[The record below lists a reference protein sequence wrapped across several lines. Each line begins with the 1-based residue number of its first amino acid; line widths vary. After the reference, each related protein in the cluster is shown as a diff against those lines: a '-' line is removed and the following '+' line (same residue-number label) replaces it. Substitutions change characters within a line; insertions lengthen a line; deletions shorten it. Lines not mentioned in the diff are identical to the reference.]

1 MANFKYKAINS
12 EGQRIEGSQSA
23 DSESQVREMLLS
35 NQYYPLSIEKENSKN
50 KSSFSFDRKVKLKDI
65 AVFCRQF
72 YVMLDSGLSIGKTLN
87 ILIEQGEKPK
97 LREALIGVNSDIKR
111 GETLASSMGKRK
123 DVFPKLLT
131 SMIDA
136 GERSGNLD
144 IILKRMAEYYEKETK
159 IRGKIKSA
167 MIYPIVLG
175 VVAIIAI
182 TFILTFVMPTF
193 VQMFEENNV
202 ELPMSTKMVLGTSKM
217 LGKYGVIFFLV
228 LVIGIILLG
237 KYLKG
242 EEGQYKLSVINLKL
256 PVIKKLTQKIVVSRF
271 TRTMGIVSSSG
282 MSLVTSLEIVASVV
296 GNKIAEKEL
305 LKVKEK
311 VLKGEGLGDSI
322 MNIKIFP
329 PMLASMV
336 KVGEEAGSLDSILD
350 KTADFYDDELER
362 EIQTATA
369 LIEPVMI
376 VIMGVIIGFLLI
388 SILTP
393 MFKMYKLHIILRRKT
408 NEYKKTK

>member
-35 NQYYPLSIEKENSKN
+35 NQYYPLSIEKENSKS
-50 KSSFSFDRKVKLKDI
+50 KSNFSFNRKVKLKDI

-72 YVMLDSGLSIGKTLN
+72 YVMLNSGLSIGKTLN
-87 ILIEQGEKPK
+87 ILIEQGEKTK
-97 LREALIGVNSDIKR
+97 LREALIGVNADIKR

-123 DVFPKLLT
+123 DVFPRLLT

-217 LGKYGVIFFLV
+217 LGKYGIIFFLV

-237 KYLKG
+237 KYLKS

-369 LIEPVMI
+369 LIEPAMI

-393 MFKMYKLHIILRRKT
+393 MFKMYNSIS
-408 NEYKKTK
+408 

>member
-50 KSSFSFDRKVKLKDI
+50 KSSFSFNRKVKLKDI

-72 YVMLDSGLSIGKTLN
+72 YVMLDSGLSIGKALN

-97 LREALIGVNSDIKR
+97 IREALIGVNGDLKR
-111 GETLASSMGKRK
+111 GETLANSMRKRK
-123 DVFPKLLT
+123 DVFPNLLT

-202 ELPMSTKMVLGTSKM
+202 DLPTSTKMVLGTSKM
-217 LGKYGVIFFLV
+217 LGKYGIIIFLILV
-228 LVIGIILLG
+228 TAIILLG
-237 KYLKG
+237 KYLKS
-242 EEGQYKLSVINLKL
+242 EEGQYKLSIINLKI
-256 PVIKKLTQKIVVSRF
+256 PVIKKLTQKIIVSRF

-282 MSLVTSLEIVASVV
+282 MSLVTSLEIVSSVV

-322 MNIKIFP
+322 MKIKIFP

-369 LIEPVMI
+369 LIEPAMI
-376 VIMGVIIGFLLI
+376 VLMGIIIGFLLI

-393 MFKMYKLHIILRRKT
+393 MFKMYNSIG
-408 NEYKKTK
+408 

>member
-50 KSSFSFDRKVKLKDI
+50 KISFSFNRKVKLKDI
-65 AVFCRQF
+65 AIFCRQF
-72 YVMLDSGLSIGKTLN
+72 YVMLDSGLSIGKALN

-97 LREALIGVNSDIKR
+97 VREALIGVNGDLKR
-111 GETLASSMGKRK
+111 GETLANSMRKRK
-123 DVFPKLLT
+123 DVFPNLLT

-202 ELPMSTKMVLGTSKM
+202 DLPTSTKMVLGTSKM
-217 LGKYGVIFFLV
+217 LGKYGIIIFLILV
-228 LVIGIILLG
+228 TAIILLG
-237 KYLKG
+237 KYLKS
-242 EEGQYKLSVINLKL
+242 EEGQYKLSIINLKI
-256 PVIKKLTQKIVVSRF
+256 PVIKKLTQKIIVSRF

-322 MNIKIFP
+322 MKIKIFP

-369 LIEPVMI
+369 LIEPAMI
-376 VIMGVIIGFLLI
+376 VVMGIIIGFLLI

-393 MFKMYKLHIILRRKT
+393 MFKMYNSIG
-408 NEYKKTK
+408 

>member
-1 MANFKYKAINS
+1 MAIFKYKAINS

-23 DSESQVREMLLS
+23 DSESQIREMLLS
-35 NQYYPLSIEKENSKN
+35 NQYYPLSIEKENSKS
-50 KSSFSFDRKVKLKDI
+50 KKSFSFNSKVKLKDI

-72 YVMLDSGLSIGKTLN
+72 YVMLDSGLSIGKALN
-87 ILIEQGEKPK
+87 ILIEQCEKPK
-97 LREALIGVNSDIKR
+97 LREALIGVNGELKR
-111 GETLASSMGKRK
+111 GETLASSMRKRK
-123 DVFPKLLT
+123 DVFPNLLT

-202 ELPMSTKMVLGTSKM
+202 DLPMSTKMVLETSKM
-217 LGKYGVIFFLV
+217 LGKYGIIIFLILV
-228 LVIGIILLG
+228 TAIILLG
-237 KYLKG
+237 KYLKS
-242 EEGQYKLSVINLKL
+242 EEGQYKLSSINLKI
-256 PVIKKLTQKIVVSRF
+256 PVIKKLTQKIIVSRF

-282 MSLVTSLEIVASVV
+282 MSLVTSIEIVASVV

-336 KVGEEAGSLDSILD
+336 KIGEEAGSLDSILD

-362 EIQTATA
+362 EIKTATA
-369 LIEPVMI
+369 LIEPSMI
-376 VIMGVIIGFLLI
+376 VLMGIIIGFLLI

-393 MFKMYKLHIILRRKT
+393 MFKMYNSIS
-408 NEYKKTK
+408 

>member
-50 KSSFSFDRKVKLKDI
+50 KSSFSFNRKVKLKDI
-65 AVFCRQF
+65 AIFCRQF

-111 GETLASSMGKRK
+111 GETLANSMRKRK
-123 DVFPKLLT
+123 DVFPNLLT

-202 ELPMSTKMVLGTSKM
+202 DLPTSTKMVLGTSKM
-217 LGKYGVIFFLV
+217 LGKYGIIIFLILV
-228 LVIGIILLG
+228 TAIILLG
-237 KYLKG
+237 KYLKS
-242 EEGQYKLSVINLKL
+242 EEGQYKLSVINLKI
-256 PVIKKLTQKIVVSRF
+256 PVIKKLTQKIIVSRF

-322 MNIKIFP
+322 MKIKIFP

-369 LIEPVMI
+369 LIEPAMI
-376 VIMGVIIGFLLI
+376 VVMGIIIGFLLI

-393 MFKMYKLHIILRRKT
+393 MFKMYNSIS
-408 NEYKKTK
+408 

>member
-1 MANFKYKAINS
+1 MAIFKYKAINS

-23 DSESQVREMLLS
+23 DSESQIREMLLS
-35 NQYYPLSIEKENSKN
+35 NQYYPLSIEKENSKS
-50 KSSFSFDRKVKLKDI
+50 KKSFSFNSKVKLKDI

-72 YVMLDSGLSIGKTLN
+72 YVMLDSGLSIGKALN
-87 ILIEQGEKPK
+87 ILIEQCEKPK
-97 LREALIGVNSDIKR
+97 IREALIGVNGDLKR
-111 GETLASSMGKRK
+111 GETLANSMRKRK
-123 DVFPKLLT
+123 DVFPNLLT

-182 TFILTFVMPTF
+182 TFILTFVMPPF

-202 ELPMSTKMVLGTSKM
+202 DLPTSTKMVLGTSKM
-217 LGKYGVIFFLV
+217 LGKYGIIIFLILV
-228 LVIGIILLG
+228 TAIILLG
-237 KYLKG
+237 KYLKS
-242 EEGQYKLSVINLKL
+242 EEGQYKLSVINLKI
-256 PVIKKLTQKIVVSRF
+256 PVIKKLTQKIIVSRF

-322 MNIKIFP
+322 MKIKIFP

-369 LIEPVMI
+369 LIEPAMI
-376 VIMGVIIGFLLI
+376 VLMGVIIGFLLI

-393 MFKMYKLHIILRRKT
+393 MFKMYNSIG
-408 NEYKKTK
+408 

>member
-35 NQYYPLSIEKENSKN
+35 NQYYPLSIEKENSKS
-50 KSSFSFDRKVKLKDI
+50 KSSFSFNRKVKLKDI

-72 YVMLDSGLSIGKTLN
+72 YVMLDSGLSIGKALN

-97 LREALIGVNSDIKR
+97 VREALIGVNGDLKR
-111 GETLASSMGKRK
+111 GETLANSMRKRK
-123 DVFPKLLT
+123 DVFPNLLT

-144 IILKRMAEYYEKETK
+144 IILKRMAEYYEKEAK

-202 ELPMSTKMVLGTSKM
+202 DLPTSTKMVLGTSKM
-217 LGKYGVIFFLV
+217 LGKYGIIIFLILV
-228 LVIGIILLG
+228 TAIILLG
-237 KYLKG
+237 KYLKS
-242 EEGQYKLSVINLKL
+242 EEGQYKLSVINLKI
-256 PVIKKLTQKIVVSRF
+256 PVIKKLTQKIIVSRF

-322 MNIKIFP
+322 MKIKIFP

-369 LIEPVMI
+369 LIEPAMI
-376 VIMGVIIGFLLI
+376 VLMGVIIGFLLI

-393 MFKMYKLHIILRRKT
+393 MFKMYNSIG
-408 NEYKKTK
+408 

>member
-35 NQYYPLSIEKENSKN
+35 NQYYPLSIEKENSKG
-50 KSSFSFDRKVKLKDI
+50 KSSLSFNRKVKLKDI

-72 YVMLDSGLSIGKTLN
+72 YVMLDSGLSIGKALN

-97 LREALIGVNSDIKR
+97 LREALIGVNGDLKR
-111 GETLASSMGKRK
+111 GETLASSMRKRK
-123 DVFPKLLT
+123 DVFPNLLT

-202 ELPMSTKMVLGTSKM
+202 DLPTSTKMVLGTSKM
-217 LGKYGVIFFLV
+217 LGKYGIIIFLILV
-228 LVIGIILLG
+228 TAIILLG
-237 KYLKG
+237 KYLKS
-242 EEGQYKLSVINLKL
+242 EEGQYKLSVINLKI
-256 PVIKKLTQKIVVSRF
+256 PVIKKLTQKIIVSRF

-322 MNIKIFP
+322 MKIKIFP

-369 LIEPVMI
+369 LIEPAMI
-376 VIMGVIIGFLLI
+376 VLMGVIIGFLLI

-393 MFKMYKLHIILRRKT
+393 MFKMYNSIS
-408 NEYKKTK
+408 

>member
-50 KSSFSFDRKVKLKDI
+50 KISFSFNRKVKLKDI

-72 YVMLDSGLSIGKTLN
+72 YVMLDSGLSIGKALN

-97 LREALIGVNSDIKR
+97 IREALIGVNGDLKR
-111 GETLASSMGKRK
+111 GETLASSMRKRK
-123 DVFPKLLT
+123 DVFPNLLT

-202 ELPMSTKMVLGTSKM
+202 DLPMSTKMVLGTSKM
-217 LGKYGVIFFLV
+217 LGKYGIIIFLILV
-228 LVIGIILLG
+228 TAIILLG
-237 KYLKG
+237 KYLKS
-242 EEGQYKLSVINLKL
+242 EEGQYKLSIINLKI
-256 PVIKKLTQKIVVSRF
+256 PVIKKLTQKIIVSRF

-322 MNIKIFP
+322 MKIKIFP

-369 LIEPVMI
+369 LIEPAMI
-376 VIMGVIIGFLLI
+376 VVMGVIIGFLLI

-393 MFKMYKLHIILRRKT
+393 MFKMYNSIG
-408 NEYKKTK
+408 

>member
-1 MANFKYKAINS
+1 MAIFKYKAINS

-23 DSESQVREMLLS
+23 DSESQIREMLLS
-35 NQYYPLSIEKENSKN
+35 NQYYPLSIEKENSKS
-50 KSSFSFDRKVKLKDI
+50 KKSFSFNSKVKLKDI

-72 YVMLDSGLSIGKTLN
+72 YVMLDSGLSIGKALN
-87 ILIEQGEKPK
+87 ILIEQCEKPK
-97 LREALIGVNSDIKR
+97 IREALIGVNGELKR
-111 GETLASSMGKRK
+111 GETLASSMRKRK
-123 DVFPKLLT
+123 DVFPNLLT

-202 ELPMSTKMVLGTSKM
+202 DLPMSTKMVLETSKV
-217 LGKYGVIFFLV
+217 LGKYGIIIFLILV
-228 LVIGIILLG
+228 TAIILLG
-237 KYLKG
+237 KYLKS
-242 EEGQYKLSVINLKL
+242 EEGQYKLSSINLKI
-256 PVIKKLTQKIVVSRF
+256 PVIKKLTQKIIVSRF

-282 MSLVTSLEIVASVV
+282 MSLVTSIEIVASVV

-322 MNIKIFP
+322 INIKIFP

-336 KVGEEAGSLDSILD
+336 KIGEEAGSLDSILD

-362 EIQTATA
+362 EIKTATA
-369 LIEPVMI
+369 LIEPSMI
-376 VIMGVIIGFLLI
+376 VLMGIIIGFLLI

-393 MFKMYKLHIILRRKT
+393 MFKMYNSIS
-408 NEYKKTK
+408 

>member
-50 KSSFSFDRKVKLKDI
+50 KISFSFNRKVKLKDI
-65 AVFCRQF
+65 AIFCRQF
-72 YVMLDSGLSIGKTLN
+72 YVMLDSGLSIGKALN

-97 LREALIGVNSDIKR
+97 IREALIGVNGDLKR
-111 GETLASSMGKRK
+111 GETLASSMRKRK
-123 DVFPKLLT
+123 DVFPNLLT

-144 IILKRMAEYYEKETK
+144 IILKRMSEYYEKETK

-202 ELPMSTKMVLGTSKM
+202 DLPMSTKMVLGTSKM
-217 LGKYGVIFFLV
+217 LGKYGIIIFLILV
-228 LVIGIILLG
+228 TAIILLG
-237 KYLKG
+237 KYLKS
-242 EEGQYKLSVINLKL
+242 EEGQYKLSIINLKI
-256 PVIKKLTQKIVVSRF
+256 PVIKKLTQKIIVSRF

-322 MNIKIFP
+322 MKIKIFP

-336 KVGEEAGSLDSILD
+336 KIGEEAGSLDSILD

-369 LIEPVMI
+369 LIEPAMI
-376 VIMGVIIGFLLI
+376 VVMGIIIGFLLI

-393 MFKMYKLHIILRRKT
+393 MFKMYNSIG
-408 NEYKKTK
+408 

>member
-23 DSESQVREMLLS
+23 DSENQIREMLLS

-50 KSSFSFDRKVKLKDI
+50 KISFSFNRKVKLKDI
-65 AVFCRQF
+65 AIFCRQF

-217 LGKYGVIFFLV
+217 LGKYGIIFFLV

-237 KYLKG
+237 KYLKS

-336 KVGEEAGSLDSILD
+336 KVGEEVGSLDSILD

-362 EIQTATA
+362 EIQTVTA
-369 LIEPVMI
+369 LIEPAMI

-393 MFKMYKLHIILRRKT
+393 MFKMYNSIG
-408 NEYKKTK
+408 

>member
-50 KSSFSFDRKVKLKDI
+50 KISFSFNRKVKLKDI
-65 AVFCRQF
+65 AIFCRQF
-72 YVMLDSGLSIGKTLN
+72 YVMLDSGLSIGKALN

-97 LREALIGVNSDIKR
+97 IREALIGVNGELKR
-111 GETLASSMGKRK
+111 GETLASSMRKRK
-123 DVFPKLLT
+123 DVFPNLLT

-202 ELPMSTKMVLGTSKM
+202 DLPMSTKMVLGTSKM
-217 LGKYGVIFFLV
+217 LGKYGIIIFLILV
-228 LVIGIILLG
+228 TAIILLG
-237 KYLKG
+237 KYLKS
-242 EEGQYKLSVINLKL
+242 EEGQYKLSIINLKI
-256 PVIKKLTQKIVVSRF
+256 PVIKKLTQKIIVSRF

-282 MSLVTSLEIVASVV
+282 MSLVTSIEIVASVV

-336 KVGEEAGSLDSILD
+336 KIGEEAGSLDSILD

-362 EIQTATA
+362 EIKTATA
-369 LIEPVMI
+369 LIEPSMI
-376 VIMGVIIGFLLI
+376 VLMGIIIGFLLI

-393 MFKMYKLHIILRRKT
+393 MFKMYNSIS
-408 NEYKKTK
+408 

>member
-35 NQYYPLSIEKENSKN
+35 NQYYPLRIEKENSKS
-50 KSSFSFDRKVKLKDI
+50 KSSFSFNRKVKLKDI

-72 YVMLDSGLSIGKTLN
+72 YVMLDSGLSIGKALN

-97 LREALIGVNSDIKR
+97 IREALIGVNGDLKR
-111 GETLASSMGKRK
+111 GETLANSMRKRK
-123 DVFPKLLT
+123 DVFPNLLT

-202 ELPMSTKMVLGTSKM
+202 DLPTSTKMVLGTSKM
-217 LGKYGVIFFLV
+217 LGKYGIIIFLILV
-228 LVIGIILLG
+228 TAIILLG
-237 KYLKG
+237 KYLKS
-242 EEGQYKLSVINLKL
+242 EEGQYKLSVINLKI
-256 PVIKKLTQKIVVSRF
+256 PVIKKLTQKIIVSRF

-322 MNIKIFP
+322 MKIKIFP

-369 LIEPVMI
+369 LIEPAMI
-376 VIMGVIIGFLLI
+376 VLMGVIIGFLLI

-393 MFKMYKLHIILRRKT
+393 MFKMYNIIG
-408 NEYKKTK
+408 

>member
-35 NQYYPLSIEKENSKN
+35 NQYYPLSIEKENSKG
-50 KSSFSFDRKVKLKDI
+50 KSSLSFNRKVKLKDI

-72 YVMLDSGLSIGKTLN
+72 YVMLDSGLSIGKALN

-97 LREALIGVNSDIKR
+97 LREALIGVNGDLKR
-111 GETLASSMGKRK
+111 GETLANSMRKRK
-123 DVFPKLLT
+123 DVFPNLLT

-202 ELPMSTKMVLGTSKM
+202 DLPTSTKMVLGTSKM
-217 LGKYGVIFFLV
+217 LGKYGIIIFLILV
-228 LVIGIILLG
+228 TAIILLG
-237 KYLKG
+237 KYLKS
-242 EEGQYKLSVINLKL
+242 EEGQYKLSVINLKI
-256 PVIKKLTQKIVVSRF
+256 PVIKKLTQKIIVSRF

-322 MNIKIFP
+322 MKIKIFP
-329 PMLASMV
+329 SMLASMV

-369 LIEPVMI
+369 LIEPAMI
-376 VIMGVIIGFLLI
+376 VVMGVIIGFLLI

-393 MFKMYKLHIILRRKT
+393 MFKMYNSIG
-408 NEYKKTK
+408 

>member
-35 NQYYPLSIEKENSKN
+35 NQYYPLSIEKENSKS
-50 KSSFSFDRKVKLKDI
+50 KSSFSFNRKVKLKDI

-72 YVMLDSGLSIGKTLN
+72 YVMLDSGLSIGKALN

-97 LREALIGVNSDIKR
+97 LREALIGVNGDLKR
-111 GETLASSMGKRK
+111 GETLANSMRKRK
-123 DVFPKLLT
+123 DVFPNLLT

-202 ELPMSTKMVLGTSKM
+202 DLPTSTKMVLGTSKM
-217 LGKYGVIFFLV
+217 LGKYGIIIFLILV
-228 LVIGIILLG
+228 TAIILLG
-237 KYLKG
+237 KYLKS
-242 EEGQYKLSVINLKL
+242 EEGQYKLSVINLKI
-256 PVIKKLTQKIVVSRF
+256 PVIKKLTQKIIVSRF

-369 LIEPVMI
+369 LIEPAMI
-376 VIMGVIIGFLLI
+376 VLMGVIIGFLLI

-393 MFKMYKLHIILRRKT
+393 MFKMYNSIG
-408 NEYKKTK
+408 

>member
-1 MANFKYKAINS
+1 MAIFKYKAINS

-23 DSESQVREMLLS
+23 DSESQIREMLLS
-35 NQYYPLSIEKENSKN
+35 NQYYPLSIEKENSKS
-50 KSSFSFDRKVKLKDI
+50 KKSFSFNSKVKLKDI

-72 YVMLDSGLSIGKTLN
+72 YVMLDSGLSIGKALN
-87 ILIEQGEKPK
+87 ILIEQCEKPK
-97 LREALIGVNSDIKR
+97 IREALIGVNGELKR
-111 GETLASSMGKRK
+111 GETLASSMRKRK
-123 DVFPKLLT
+123 DVFPNLLT

-202 ELPMSTKMVLGTSKM
+202 DLPMSTKMVLGTSKM
-217 LGKYGVIFFLV
+217 LGKYGIIIFLILV
-228 LVIGIILLG
+228 TAIILLG
-237 KYLKG
+237 KYLKS
-242 EEGQYKLSVINLKL
+242 EEGQYKLSSINLKI
-256 PVIKKLTQKIVVSRF
+256 PVIKKLTQKIIVSRF

-282 MSLVTSLEIVASVV
+282 MSLVSSLEIVASVV

-322 MNIKIFP
+322 MKIKIFP

-369 LIEPVMI
+369 LIEPSMI
-376 VIMGVIIGFLLI
+376 VLMGIIIGFLLI

-393 MFKMYKLHIILRRKT
+393 MFKMYNSIS
-408 NEYKKTK
+408 

>member
-1 MANFKYKAINS
+1 MAIFKYKAINS

-50 KSSFSFDRKVKLKDI
+50 KISFSFNRKVKLKDI
-65 AVFCRQF
+65 AIFCRQF
-72 YVMLDSGLSIGKTLN
+72 YVMLDSGLSIGKALN

-97 LREALIGVNSDIKR
+97 IREALIGVNGDLKR
-111 GETLASSMGKRK
+111 GETLASSMRKRK
-123 DVFPKLLT
+123 DVFPNLLT

-202 ELPMSTKMVLGTSKM
+202 DLPISTKMVLGTSKM
-217 LGKYGVIFFLV
+217 LGKYGIIIFLILV
-228 LVIGIILLG
+228 TAIILLG
-237 KYLKG
+237 KYLKS
-242 EEGQYKLSVINLKL
+242 EEGQYKLSIINLKI
-256 PVIKKLTQKIVVSRF
+256 PVIKKLTQKIIVSRF

-282 MSLVTSLEIVASVV
+282 MSLVTSIEIVASVV

-336 KVGEEAGSLDSILD
+336 KIGEEAGSLDSILD

-362 EIQTATA
+362 EIKTATA
-369 LIEPVMI
+369 LIEPIMI
-376 VIMGVIIGFLLI
+376 VLMGIIIGFLLI

-393 MFKMYKLHIILRRKT
+393 MFTMYNSIG
-408 NEYKKTK
+408 

>member
-35 NQYYPLSIEKENSKN
+35 NQYYPLSIEKENSKS
-50 KSSFSFDRKVKLKDI
+50 KSSFSFNRKVKLKDI

-72 YVMLDSGLSIGKTLN
+72 YVMLDSGLSIGKALN

-97 LREALIGVNSDIKR
+97 VREALIGVNGDLKR
-111 GETLASSMGKRK
+111 GETLANSMRKRK
-123 DVFPKLLT
+123 DVFPNLLT

-202 ELPMSTKMVLGTSKM
+202 DLPTSTKMVLGTSKM
-217 LGKYGVIFFLV
+217 LGKYGIIIFLILV
-228 LVIGIILLG
+228 TAIILLG
-237 KYLKG
+237 KYLKS
-242 EEGQYKLSVINLKL
+242 EEGQYKLSVINLKI
-256 PVIKKLTQKIVVSRF
+256 PVIKKLTQKIIVSRF

-322 MNIKIFP
+322 MKIKIFP

-369 LIEPVMI
+369 LIEPAMI
-376 VIMGVIIGFLLI
+376 VVMGVIIGFLLI

-393 MFKMYKLHIILRRKT
+393 MFKMYNSIS
-408 NEYKKTK
+408 

>member
-1 MANFKYKAINS
+1 MAIFKYKAINS

-23 DSESQVREMLLS
+23 DSESQIREMLLS
-35 NQYYPLSIEKENSKN
+35 NQYYPLSIEKENSKS
-50 KSSFSFDRKVKLKDI
+50 KKSFSFNSKVKLKDI

-72 YVMLDSGLSIGKTLN
+72 YVMLDSGLSIGKALN
-87 ILIEQGEKPK
+87 ILIEQCEKPK
-97 LREALIGVNSDIKR
+97 LREALIGVNGELKR
-111 GETLASSMGKRK
+111 GETLASSMRKRK
-123 DVFPKLLT
+123 DVFPNLLT

-144 IILKRMAEYYEKETK
+144 IILKRMSEYYEKETK

-175 VVAIIAI
+175 VVAIISI

-202 ELPMSTKMVLGTSKM
+202 DLPMSTKMVLETSKV
-217 LGKYGVIFFLV
+217 LGKYGIIIFLILV
-228 LVIGIILLG
+228 TAIILLG
-237 KYLKG
+237 KYLKS
-242 EEGQYKLSVINLKL
+242 EEGQYKLSSINLKI
-256 PVIKKLTQKIVVSRF
+256 PVIKKLTQKIIVSRF

-282 MSLVTSLEIVASVV
+282 MSLVTSIEIVASVV

-336 KVGEEAGSLDSILD
+336 KIGEEAGSLDSILD

-362 EIQTATA
+362 EIKTATA
-369 LIEPVMI
+369 LIEPSMI
-376 VIMGVIIGFLLI
+376 VLMGIIIGFLLI

-393 MFKMYKLHIILRRKT
+393 MFKMYNSIS
-408 NEYKKTK
+408 

>member
-1 MANFKYKAINS
+1 MAIFKYKAINS

-23 DSESQVREMLLS
+23 DSESQIREMLLS
-35 NQYYPLSIEKENSKN
+35 NQYYPLSIEKENSKS
-50 KSSFSFDRKVKLKDI
+50 KKSFSFNSKVKLKDI

-72 YVMLDSGLSIGKTLN
+72 YVMLDSGLSIGKALN
-87 ILIEQGEKPK
+87 ILIEQCEKPK
-97 LREALIGVNSDIKR
+97 LREALIGVNGELKR
-111 GETLASSMGKRK
+111 GETLASSMRKRK
-123 DVFPKLLT
+123 DVFPNLLT

-217 LGKYGVIFFLV
+217 LGKYGIIIFLILV
-228 LVIGIILLG
+228 TAIILLG
-237 KYLKG
+237 KYLKS
-242 EEGQYKLSVINLKL
+242 EEGQYKLSSINLKI
-256 PVIKKLTQKIVVSRF
+256 PVIKKLTQKIIVSRF

-282 MSLVTSLEIVASVV
+282 MSLVTSIEIVASVV
-296 GNKIAEKEL
+296 GNKIAEREL

-336 KVGEEAGSLDSILD
+336 KIGEEAGSLDSILD

-362 EIQTATA
+362 EIKTATA
-369 LIEPVMI
+369 LIEPSMI
-376 VIMGVIIGFLLI
+376 VLMGIIIGFLLI

-393 MFKMYKLHIILRRKT
+393 MFKMYNSIS
-408 NEYKKTK
+408 

>member
-1 MANFKYKAINS
+1 MAIFKYKAINS

-23 DSESQVREMLLS
+23 DSESQIREMLLS
-35 NQYYPLSIEKENSKN
+35 NQYYPLSIEKENSKG
-50 KSSFSFDRKVKLKDI
+50 KKSFSFNSKVKLKDI

-72 YVMLDSGLSIGKTLN
+72 YVMLDSGLSIGKALN
-87 ILIEQGEKPK
+87 ILIEQCEKPK
-97 LREALIGVNSDIKR
+97 LREALIGVNGELKR
-111 GETLASSMGKRK
+111 GETLASSMRKRK
-123 DVFPKLLT
+123 DVFPNLLT

-144 IILKRMAEYYEKETK
+144 IILKRMADYYEKETK

-202 ELPMSTKMVLGTSKM
+202 DLPMSTKMVLGTSKM
-217 LGKYGVIFFLV
+217 LGKYGIIIFLILV
-228 LVIGIILLG
+228 TAIILLG
-237 KYLKG
+237 KYLKS
-242 EEGQYKLSVINLKL
+242 EEGQYKLSSINLKI
-256 PVIKKLTQKIVVSRF
+256 PVIKKLTQKIIVSRF

-282 MSLVTSLEIVASVV
+282 MSLVTSIEIVASVV

-336 KVGEEAGSLDSILD
+336 KIGEEAGSLDSILD

-362 EIQTATA
+362 EIKTATA
-369 LIEPVMI
+369 LIEPSMI
-376 VIMGVIIGFLLI
+376 VLMGIIIGFLLI

-393 MFKMYKLHIILRRKT
+393 MFKMYNSIS
-408 NEYKKTK
+408 

>member
-1 MANFKYKAINS
+1 MAIFKYKAINS

-23 DSESQVREMLLS
+23 DSESQIREMLLS
-35 NQYYPLSIEKENSKN
+35 NQYYPLSIEKENSKS
-50 KSSFSFDRKVKLKDI
+50 KKSFSFNSKVKLKDI

-72 YVMLDSGLSIGKTLN
+72 YVMLDSGLSIGKALN
-87 ILIEQGEKPK
+87 ILIEQCEKPK
-97 LREALIGVNSDIKR
+97 LREALIGVNGELKR
-111 GETLASSMGKRK
+111 GETLASSMRKRK
-123 DVFPKLLT
+123 DVFPNLLT

-202 ELPMSTKMVLGTSKM
+202 DLPMSTKMVLGTSKM
-217 LGKYGVIFFLV
+217 LGKYGIIIFLILV
-228 LVIGIILLG
+228 TAIILLG
-237 KYLKG
+237 KYLKS
-242 EEGQYKLSVINLKL
+242 EEGQYKLSSINLKI
-256 PVIKKLTQKIVVSRF
+256 PVIKKLTQKIIVSRF

-282 MSLVTSLEIVASVV
+282 MSLVTSIEIVASVV
-296 GNKIAEKEL
+296 GNKIAEREL
-305 LKVKEK
+305 LKLKEK

-336 KVGEEAGSLDSILD
+336 KIGEEAGSLDSILD

-362 EIQTATA
+362 EIKTATA
-369 LIEPVMI
+369 LIEPSMI
-376 VIMGVIIGFLLI
+376 VLMGIIIGFLLI

-393 MFKMYKLHIILRRKT
+393 MFKMYNSIS
-408 NEYKKTK
+408 

>member
-35 NQYYPLSIEKENSKN
+35 NQYYPLSIEKENSKG
-50 KSSFSFDRKVKLKDI
+50 KSSLSFNRKVKLKDI

-72 YVMLDSGLSIGKTLN
+72 YVMLDSGLSIGKALN

-97 LREALIGVNSDIKR
+97 LREALIGVNGDLKR
-111 GETLASSMGKRK
+111 GETLASSMRKRK
-123 DVFPKLLT
+123 DVFPNLLT

-202 ELPMSTKMVLGTSKM
+202 DLPTSTKMVLGTSKM
-217 LGKYGVIFFLV
+217 LGKYGIIIFLILV
-228 LVIGIILLG
+228 TSIILLG
-237 KYLKG
+237 KYLKS
-242 EEGQYKLSVINLKL
+242 EEGQYKLSVINLKI
-256 PVIKKLTQKIVVSRF
+256 PVIKKLTQKIIVSRF

-369 LIEPVMI
+369 LIEPAMI
-376 VIMGVIIGFLLI
+376 VLMGVIIGFLLI

-393 MFKMYKLHIILRRKT
+393 MFKMYNSIG
-408 NEYKKTK
+408 

>member
-1 MANFKYKAINS
+1 MAIFKYKAINS

-23 DSESQVREMLLS
+23 DSESQIREMLLS
-35 NQYYPLSIEKENSKN
+35 NQYYPLSIEKENSKS
-50 KSSFSFDRKVKLKDI
+50 KKSFSFNSKVKLKDI

-72 YVMLDSGLSIGKTLN
+72 YVMLDSGLSIGKALN
-87 ILIEQGEKPK
+87 ILIEQCEKPK
-97 LREALIGVNSDIKR
+97 LREALIGVNGELKR
-111 GETLASSMGKRK
+111 GETLASSMRKRK
-123 DVFPKLLT
+123 DVFPNLLT

-202 ELPMSTKMVLGTSKM
+202 DLPMSTKMVLETSKV
-217 LGKYGVIFFLV
+217 LGKYGIIIFLILV
-228 LVIGIILLG
+228 TAIILLG
-237 KYLKG
+237 KYLKS
-242 EEGQYKLSVINLKL
+242 EEGQYKLSSINLKI
-256 PVIKKLTQKIVVSRF
+256 PVIKKLTQKIIVSRF

-282 MSLVTSLEIVASVV
+282 MSLVTSIEIVASVV

-336 KVGEEAGSLDSILD
+336 KIAEEAGSLDSILD

-362 EIQTATA
+362 EIKTATA
-369 LIEPVMI
+369 LIEPSMI
-376 VIMGVIIGFLLI
+376 VLMGIIIGFLLI

-393 MFKMYKLHIILRRKT
+393 MFKMYNSIS
-408 NEYKKTK
+408 

>member
-1 MANFKYKAINS
+1 MAIFKYKAINS

-23 DSESQVREMLLS
+23 DSENQIREMLLS
-35 NQYYPLSIEKENSKN
+35 NQYYPLSIEKENSKS
-50 KSSFSFDRKVKLKDI
+50 KKSFSFNSKVKLKDI

-72 YVMLDSGLSIGKTLN
+72 YVMLDSGLSIGKALN
-87 ILIEQGEKPK
+87 ILIEQCEKPK
-97 LREALIGVNSDIKR
+97 LREALIGVNGELKR
-111 GETLASSMGKRK
+111 GETLASSMRKRK
-123 DVFPKLLT
+123 DVFPNLLT

-202 ELPMSTKMVLGTSKM
+202 DLPISTKMVLGTSKM
-217 LGKYGVIFFLV
+217 LGKYGIIIFLI
-228 LVIGIILLG
+228 LATAIILLG
-237 KYLKG
+237 KYLKS
-242 EEGQYKLSVINLKL
+242 EEGQYKLSSINLKI
-256 PVIKKLTQKIVVSRF
+256 PVIKKLTQKIIVSRF

-282 MSLVTSLEIVASVV
+282 MSLVTSIEIVASVV
-296 GNKIAEKEL
+296 GNKIAENEL

-336 KVGEEAGSLDSILD
+336 KIGEEAGSLDSILD

-362 EIQTATA
+362 EIKTATA
-369 LIEPVMI
+369 LIEPSMI
-376 VIMGVIIGFLLI
+376 VLMGIIIGFLLI

-393 MFKMYKLHIILRRKT
+393 MFKMYNSIS
-408 NEYKKTK
+408 

>member
-111 GETLASSMGKRK
+111 GETLASSMRKRK

-217 LGKYGVIFFLV
+217 LGKYGIIFFLV

-237 KYLKG
+237 KYLKS

-369 LIEPVMI
+369 LIEPAMI

-393 MFKMYKLHIILRRKT
+393 MFKMYNSIS
-408 NEYKKTK
+408 

>member
-35 NQYYPLSIEKENSKN
+35 NQYYPLSIEKENSKS
-50 KSSFSFDRKVKLKDI
+50 KSSFSFNRKVKLKDI

-72 YVMLDSGLSIGKTLN
+72 YVMLDSGLSIGKALN

-97 LREALIGVNSDIKR
+97 IRDALIGVNGDLKR
-111 GETLASSMGKRK
+111 GETLANSMRKRK
-123 DVFPKLLT
+123 DVFPNLLT

-202 ELPMSTKMVLGTSKM
+202 DLPTSTKMVLGTSKM
-217 LGKYGVIFFLV
+217 LGKYGIIIFLILV
-228 LVIGIILLG
+228 TAIILLG
-237 KYLKG
+237 KYLKS
-242 EEGQYKLSVINLKL
+242 EEGQYKLSVINLKI
-256 PVIKKLTQKIVVSRF
+256 PVIKKLTQKIIVSRF

-322 MNIKIFP
+322 MKIKIFP

-369 LIEPVMI
+369 LIEPAMI
-376 VIMGVIIGFLLI
+376 VVMGIIIGFLLI

-393 MFKMYKLHIILRRKT
+393 MFTMYNSIG
-408 NEYKKTK
+408 

>member
-1 MANFKYKAINS
+1 MAIFKYKAINS

-23 DSESQVREMLLS
+23 DSENQIREMLLS
-35 NQYYPLSIEKENSKN
+35 NQYYPLSIEKENSKS
-50 KSSFSFDRKVKLKDI
+50 KKSFSFNSKVKLKDI

-72 YVMLDSGLSIGKTLN
+72 YVMLDSGLSIGKALN
-87 ILIEQGEKPK
+87 ILIEQCEKPK
-97 LREALIGVNSDIKR
+97 LREALIGVNGDLKR
-111 GETLASSMGKRK
+111 GETLASSMRKRK
-123 DVFPKLLT
+123 DVFPNLLT

-202 ELPMSTKMVLGTSKM
+202 DLPMSTKMVLETSKV
-217 LGKYGVIFFLV
+217 LGKYGIIIFLILV
-228 LVIGIILLG
+228 TAIILLG
-237 KYLKG
+237 KYLKS
-242 EEGQYKLSVINLKL
+242 EEGQYKLSSINLKI
-256 PVIKKLTQKIVVSRF
+256 PVIKKLTQKIIVSRF

-282 MSLVTSLEIVASVV
+282 MSLVTSIEIVASVV

-322 MNIKIFP
+322 INIKIFT

-336 KVGEEAGSLDSILD
+336 KIGEEAGSLDSILD

-362 EIQTATA
+362 EIKTATA
-369 LIEPVMI
+369 LIEPSMI
-376 VIMGVIIGFLLI
+376 VLMGIIIGFLLI

-393 MFKMYKLHIILRRKT
+393 MFKMYNSIS
-408 NEYKKTK
+408 

>member
-50 KSSFSFDRKVKLKDI
+50 KISFSFNRKVKLKDI
-65 AVFCRQF
+65 AIFCRQF
-72 YVMLDSGLSIGKTLN
+72 YVMLDSGLSIGKALN

-97 LREALIGVNSDIKR
+97 IREALIGVNGDLKR
-111 GETLASSMGKRK
+111 GETLASSMRKRK
-123 DVFPKLLT
+123 DVFPNLLT

-202 ELPMSTKMVLGTSKM
+202 DLPMSTKMVLGTSKM
-217 LGKYGVIFFLV
+217 LGKYGIIIFLILV
-228 LVIGIILLG
+228 TAIILLG
-237 KYLKG
+237 KYLKS
-242 EEGQYKLSVINLKL
+242 EEGQYKLSIINLKI
-256 PVIKKLTQKIVVSRF
+256 PVIKKLTQKIIVSRF

-282 MSLVTSLEIVASVV
+282 MSLVTSLEIVSSVV

-322 MNIKIFP
+322 MKIKIFP

-350 KTADFYDDELER
+350 KTADFYDDELKR

-369 LIEPVMI
+369 LIEPAMI
-376 VIMGVIIGFLLI
+376 VVMGIIIGFLLI

-393 MFKMYKLHIILRRKT
+393 MFKMYNSIG
-408 NEYKKTK
+408 

>member
-35 NQYYPLSIEKENSKN
+35 NQYYPLSIEKENSKS
-50 KSSFSFDRKVKLKDI
+50 KSNFSFNRKVKLKDI

-72 YVMLDSGLSIGKTLN
+72 YVMLDSGLSIGKALN

-97 LREALIGVNSDIKR
+97 IREALIGVNGDLKR
-111 GETLASSMGKRK
+111 GETLANSMRKRK
-123 DVFPKLLT
+123 DVFPNLLT

-202 ELPMSTKMVLGTSKM
+202 DLPTSTKMVLGTSKM
-217 LGKYGVIFFLV
+217 LGKYGIIIFLILV
-228 LVIGIILLG
+228 TAIILLG
-237 KYLKG
+237 KYLKS
-242 EEGQYKLSVINLKL
+242 EEGQYKLSIINLKI
-256 PVIKKLTQKIVVSRF
+256 PVIKKLTQKIIVSRF

-282 MSLVTSLEIVASVV
+282 MSLVTSLEIVSSVV

-322 MNIKIFP
+322 MKIKIFP

-369 LIEPVMI
+369 LIEPAMI
-376 VIMGVIIGFLLI
+376 VLMGIIIGFLLI

-393 MFKMYKLHIILRRKT
+393 MFKMYNSIG
-408 NEYKKTK
+408 

>member
-23 DSESQVREMLLS
+23 DSESQIREMLLS
-35 NQYYPLSIEKENSKN
+35 NQYYPLSIEKENSKS
-50 KSSFSFDRKVKLKDI
+50 KKSFSFNSKVKLKDI

-72 YVMLDSGLSIGKTLN
+72 YVMLDSGLSIGKALN
-87 ILIEQGEKPK
+87 ILIEQCEKPK
-97 LREALIGVNSDIKR
+97 IREALIGVNGDLKR
-111 GETLASSMGKRK
+111 GETLANSMRKRK
-123 DVFPKLLT
+123 DVFPNLLT

-202 ELPMSTKMVLGTSKM
+202 DLPTSTKMVLGTSKM
-217 LGKYGVIFFLV
+217 LGKYGIIIFLILV
-228 LVIGIILLG
+228 TAIILLG
-237 KYLKG
+237 KYLKS
-242 EEGQYKLSVINLKL
+242 EEGQYKLSVINLKI
-256 PVIKKLTQKIVVSRF
+256 PVIKKLTQKIIVSRF

-322 MNIKIFP
+322 MKIKIFP

-369 LIEPVMI
+369 LIEPAMI
-376 VIMGVIIGFLLI
+376 VLMGVIIGFLLI

-393 MFKMYKLHIILRRKT
+393 MFKMYNSIG
-408 NEYKKTK
+408 

>member
-35 NQYYPLSIEKENSKN
+35 NQYYPLSIEKENRKS
-50 KSSFSFDRKVKLKDI
+50 KSSFSFNRKVKLKDI

-72 YVMLDSGLSIGKTLN
+72 YVMLDSGLSIGKALN

-97 LREALIGVNSDIKR
+97 VREALIGVNGDLKR
-111 GETLASSMGKRK
+111 GETLANSMRKRK
-123 DVFPKLLT
+123 DVFPNLLT

-202 ELPMSTKMVLGTSKM
+202 DLPTSTKMVLGTSKM
-217 LGKYGVIFFLV
+217 LGKYGIIIFLILV
-228 LVIGIILLG
+228 TAIILLG
-237 KYLKG
+237 KYLKS
-242 EEGQYKLSVINLKL
+242 EEGQYKLSVINLKI
-256 PVIKKLTQKIVVSRF
+256 PVIKKLTQKIIVSRF
-271 TRTMGIVSSSG
+271 TRTMGIVLSSG

-322 MNIKIFP
+322 MKIKIFP

-369 LIEPVMI
+369 LIEPAMI
-376 VIMGVIIGFLLI
+376 VVMGIIIGFLLI

-393 MFKMYKLHIILRRKT
+393 MFKMYNSIG
-408 NEYKKTK
+408 

>member
-1 MANFKYKAINS
+1 MAIFKYKAINS

-23 DSESQVREMLLS
+23 DSESQIREMLLS
-35 NQYYPLSIEKENSKN
+35 NQYYPLSIEKENSKGK
-50 KSSFSFDRKVKLKDI
+50 KSFYFNSKVKLKDI

-72 YVMLDSGLSIGKTLN
+72 YVMLDSGLSIGKALN
-87 ILIEQGEKPK
+87 ILIEQCEKPK
-97 LREALIGVNSDIKR
+97 LREALIGVNGELKR
-111 GETLASSMGKRK
+111 GETLASSMRKRK
-123 DVFPKLLT
+123 DVFPNLLT

-202 ELPMSTKMVLGTSKM
+202 DLPMSTKMVLETSKV
-217 LGKYGVIFFLV
+217 LGKYGIIIFLILV
-228 LVIGIILLG
+228 TAIILLG
-237 KYLKG
+237 KYLKS
-242 EEGQYKLSVINLKL
+242 EEGQYKLSSINLKI
-256 PVIKKLTQKIVVSRF
+256 PVIKKLTQKIIVSRF

-282 MSLVTSLEIVASVV
+282 MSLVTSIEIVASVV

-336 KVGEEAGSLDSILD
+336 KIGEEAGSLDSILD

-362 EIQTATA
+362 EIKTATA
-369 LIEPVMI
+369 LIEPSMI
-376 VIMGVIIGFLLI
+376 VLMGIIIGFLLI

-393 MFKMYKLHIILRRKT
+393 MFKMYNSIS
-408 NEYKKTK
+408 

>member
-1 MANFKYKAINS
+1 MAIFKYKAINS

-23 DSESQVREMLLS
+23 DSESQIREMLLS
-35 NQYYPLSIEKENSKN
+35 NQYYPLSIEKENSKS
-50 KSSFSFDRKVKLKDI
+50 KKSFSFNSKVKLKDI

-72 YVMLDSGLSIGKTLN
+72 YVMLDSGLSIGKALN
-87 ILIEQGEKPK
+87 ILIEQCEKPK
-97 LREALIGVNSDIKR
+97 IREALIGVNGELKR
-111 GETLASSMGKRK
+111 GETLASSMRKRK
-123 DVFPKLLT
+123 DVFPNLLT

-175 VVAIIAI
+175 VVAIISI

-202 ELPMSTKMVLGTSKM
+202 DLPMSTKMVLGTSKM
-217 LGKYGVIFFLV
+217 LGKYGIIIFLILV
-228 LVIGIILLG
+228 TAIILLG
-237 KYLKG
+237 KYLKS
-242 EEGQYKLSVINLKL
+242 EEGQYKLSIINLKI
-256 PVIKKLTQKIVVSRF
+256 PVIKKLTQKIIVSRF

-362 EIQTATA
+362 EIQTVTA
-369 LIEPVMI
+369 LIEPAMI

-393 MFKMYKLHIILRRKT
+393 MFKMYNSIG
-408 NEYKKTK
+408 

>member
-1 MANFKYKAINS
+1 MAIFKYKAINS

-23 DSESQVREMLLS
+23 DSESQIREMLLS
-35 NQYYPLSIEKENSKN
+35 NQYYPLSIEKENSKS
-50 KSSFSFDRKVKLKDI
+50 KKSFSFNSKVKLKDI
-65 AVFCRQF
+65 GVFCRQF
-72 YVMLDSGLSIGKTLN
+72 YVMLDSGLSIGKALN
-87 ILIEQGEKPK
+87 ILIEQCEKPK
-97 LREALIGVNSDIKR
+97 LREALIGVNGELKR
-111 GETLASSMGKRK
+111 GETLASSMRKRK
-123 DVFPKLLT
+123 DVFPNLLT

-144 IILKRMAEYYEKETK
+144 IILKRMADYYEKETK

-193 VQMFEENNV
+193 VQMFKENNV
-202 ELPMSTKMVLGTSKM
+202 DLPISTKMVLGTSKM
-217 LGKYGVIFFLV
+217 LGKYGIIIFLI
-228 LVIGIILLG
+228 LATAIILLG
-237 KYLKG
+237 KYLKS
-242 EEGQYKLSVINLKL
+242 EEGQYKLSSINLKI
-256 PVIKKLTQKIVVSRF
+256 PVIKKLTQKIIVSRF

-282 MSLVTSLEIVASVV
+282 MSLVTSIEIVASVV
-296 GNKIAEKEL
+296 GNKIAENEL

-336 KVGEEAGSLDSILD
+336 KIGEEAGSLDSILD

-362 EIQTATA
+362 EIKTATA
-369 LIEPVMI
+369 LIEPSMI
-376 VIMGVIIGFLLI
+376 VLMGIIIGFLLI

-393 MFKMYKLHIILRRKT
+393 MFKMYNSIS
-408 NEYKKTK
+408 

>member
-50 KSSFSFDRKVKLKDI
+50 KISFSFNRKVKLKDI
-65 AVFCRQF
+65 AIFCRQF
-72 YVMLDSGLSIGKTLN
+72 YVMLDSGLSIGKALN

-97 LREALIGVNSDIKR
+97 IREALIGVNGDLKR
-111 GETLASSMGKRK
+111 GETLASSMRKRK
-123 DVFPKLLT
+123 DVFPNLLT

-202 ELPMSTKMVLGTSKM
+202 DLPMSTKMVLGTSKM
-217 LGKYGVIFFLV
+217 LGKYGIIIFLILV
-228 LVIGIILLG
+228 TAIILLG
-237 KYLKG
+237 KYLKS
-242 EEGQYKLSVINLKL
+242 EEGQYKLSIINLKI
-256 PVIKKLTQKIVVSRF
+256 PVIKKLTQKIIVSRF

-282 MSLVTSLEIVASVV
+282 MSLVTSIEIVASVV

-322 MNIKIFP
+322 MKIKIFP

-369 LIEPVMI
+369 LIEPAMI
-376 VIMGVIIGFLLI
+376 VVMGIIIGFLLI

-393 MFKMYKLHIILRRKT
+393 MFKMYNSIG
-408 NEYKKTK
+408 

>member
-1 MANFKYKAINS
+1 MAIFKYKAINS

-23 DSESQVREMLLS
+23 DSENQIREMLLS
-35 NQYYPLSIEKENSKN
+35 NQYYPLSIEKENSKS
-50 KSSFSFDRKVKLKDI
+50 KKSFSFNSKVKLKDI

-72 YVMLDSGLSIGKTLN
+72 YVMLDSGLSIGKALN
-87 ILIEQGEKPK
+87 ILIEQCEKPK
-97 LREALIGVNSDIKR
+97 LREALIGVNGELKR
-111 GETLASSMGKRK
+111 GETLASSMRKRK
-123 DVFPKLLT
+123 DVFPNLLT

-217 LGKYGVIFFLV
+217 LGKYGIIIFLILV
-228 LVIGIILLG
+228 TAIILLG
-237 KYLKG
+237 KYLKS
-242 EEGQYKLSVINLKL
+242 EEGQYKLSSINLKI
-256 PVIKKLTQKIVVSRF
+256 PVIKKLTQKIIVSRF

-282 MSLVTSLEIVASVV
+282 MSLVTSIEIVASVV
-296 GNKIAEKEL
+296 GNKIAEREL

-336 KVGEEAGSLDSILD
+336 KIGEEAGSLDSILD

-362 EIQTATA
+362 EIKTATA
-369 LIEPVMI
+369 LIEPIMI
-376 VIMGVIIGFLLI
+376 VLMGIIIGFLLI

-393 MFKMYKLHIILRRKT
+393 MFTMYNSIG
-408 NEYKKTK
+408 